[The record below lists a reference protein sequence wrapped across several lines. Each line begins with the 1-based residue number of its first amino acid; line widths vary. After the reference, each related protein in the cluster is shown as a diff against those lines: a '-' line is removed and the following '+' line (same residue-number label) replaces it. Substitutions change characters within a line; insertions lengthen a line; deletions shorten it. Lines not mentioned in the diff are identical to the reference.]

1 MLGGDW
7 AGVEPDKV
15 LATQTFFVDVM
26 RNAPALEL
34 TVRCWPWLIGYIS
47 LIAQDP
53 ICGSNAACLHHE
65 VVHAGHDSNEDGHC
79 ISLAHSCTCI
89 GIS

>member
-1 MLGGDW
+1 VAEVLGGDW

-34 TVRCWPWLIGYIS
+34 TVRCWPWLNECAS
-47 LIAQDP
+47 LIHRKP
-53 ICGSNAACLHHE
+53 VTHAARTLP
-65 VVHAGHDSNEDGHC
+65 AS
-79 ISLAHSCTCI
+79 II
-89 GIS
+89 

>member
-1 MLGGDW
+1 MHSHRILRLLKDDNHIMMNPRQDDSSVPRYRADADQTAVSEVLGGDW

-34 TVRCWPWLIGYIS
+34 TVRSWP
-47 LIAQDP
+47 
-53 ICGSNAACLHHE
+53 
-65 VVHAGHDSNEDGHC
+65 
-79 ISLAHSCTCI
+79 
-89 GIS
+89 

>member
-1 MLGGDW
+1 MAEVLGADW

-34 TVRCWPWLIGYIS
+34 TVRTLPYI
-47 LIAQDP
+47 
-53 ICGSNAACLHHE
+53 
-65 VVHAGHDSNEDGHC
+65 
-79 ISLAHSCTCI
+79 
-89 GIS
+89 